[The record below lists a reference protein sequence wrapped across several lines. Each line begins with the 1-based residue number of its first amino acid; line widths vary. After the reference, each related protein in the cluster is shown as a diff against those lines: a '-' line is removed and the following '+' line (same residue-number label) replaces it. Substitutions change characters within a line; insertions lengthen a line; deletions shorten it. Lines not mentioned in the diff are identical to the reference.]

1 MGDLCAQ
8 ASTPPLLVDFAFCVV
23 PARTLSLPR
32 DYEQRVQDVHEKGGY
47 GSMGYGT
54 VWSRD
59 EAAKNVLRT
68 HTTAVSSRMLYALA
82 NVCGATFCPHLPLF
96 L

>member
-1 MGDLCAQ
+1 MQ
-8 ASTPPLLVDFAFCVV
+8 A
-23 PARTLSLPR
+23 
-32 DYEQRVQDVHEKGGY
+32 VHERGGY
-47 GSMGYGT
+47 GSAGYGT

-82 NVCGATFCPHLPLF
+82 NVRGGTWEVEGGR
-96 L
+96 